1 LFTLSWAARIRA
13 AASNDPREQ
22 RRSTETMTMPDQPVQ
37 AGETTQAIEALF
49 DEHRSFPPPEA
60 FARQANV
67 RDPDIYKRAAADF
80 EKFWE
85 IEADRLDWF
94 ERWRKVLH
102 WDDKTKVARWFDGGK
117 LNVSYNCLDRHVAAG
132 QGAQIAFFWEGE
144 PGDARTLTYEE
155 LLRETCRLANALKEL
170 GVQRGDRVAIYMGM
184 VPQLPVALL
193 ACSRIGAIH
202 SVVFGGFSAESLR
215 DRILDGECKVLIT
228 QDQGWRRGGKI
239 LLKNIAD
246 EALKDV
252 TCVEKVLVLKRVG
265 DPVEWVAERDVWY
278 HEIVEKQIDRCE
290 PERMDSED
298 VLYIL
303 YSSGTTAK
311 PKGIVHTTGGYL
323 TGIASTHY
331 NIFDIKRD
339 TDVFWCT
346 ADIGW
351 VTGHSYVVYG
361 PLANRTTSVMYE
373 GTPDYPDKDRFW
385 TLVEKYKIT
394 ICYTAPT
401 AIRTFMKWGPE
412 YAARHDLSSIRLLGS
427 VGEPINP
434 EAWMWYREHI
444 GGGRCPVVDTWWQ
457 TETGMILVSPLPGIT
472 ATKPGS
478 ATFPYPGVFADVVDS
493 EGRSVSLGG
502 GGYIVITKPWPA
514 MLRTLWKA
522 HDRYLQTYWSRFAK
536 QGYYFPADGCK
547 RDKEG
552 YYWLLGRVDD
562 VMNVSGHR
570 ISTTEVESAFV
581 DHPKVAEAAVV
592 SKKDDITGEAIAA
605 FVTLKGGGVG
615 SAGDADELRK
625 HVASKIGGF
634 ARPKYITF
642 TPELPKTRSGK
653 IMRRLLRDVMEERPL
668 GDTTTLA
675 DATVVKNLAEA
686 AKSSK
691 AED

>member
-1 LFTLSWAARIRA
+1 MA
-13 AASNDPREQ
+13 EQ
-22 RRSTETMTMPDQPVQ
+22 R
-37 AGETTQAIEALF
+37 AQAIEALF
-49 DEHRSFPPPEA
+49 AENRVFPPAQA

-67 RDPDIYKRAAADF
+67 RDPDIDKRASADF

-85 IEADRLDWF
+85 GEAERLDWF

-102 WDDKTKVARWFDGGK
+102 WDDKSKVARWFDGGK
-117 LNVSYNCLDRHVAAG
+117 INASYNCLDRHVAAG
-132 QGAQIAFFWEGE
+132 HGKQIAYYWEGE
-144 PGDARTLTYEE
+144 PGDARTLSYEDV
-155 LLRETCRLANALKEL
+155 LRETCRLANALKEV
-170 GVQRGDRVAIYMGM
+170 GVRRGDRVAIYMGM
-184 VPQLPVALL
+184 VPQLPIALL

-215 DRILDGECKVLIT
+215 DRIIDGECKVLIT

-239 LLKNIAD
+239 MLKNIAD
-246 EALKDV
+246 EALKGV
-252 TCVEKVLVLKRVG
+252 TCVEKVIVLRRVG
-265 DPVEWVAERDVWY
+265 DSVDWNAPRDVWY
-278 HEIVEKQIDRCE
+278 HDIVDKQADACA
-290 PERMDSED
+290 PERLDSED

-323 TGIASTHY
+323 TGIASTHSS
-331 NIFDIKRD
+331 IFDIKSD
-339 TDVFWCT
+339 TDVYWCT

-351 VTGHSYVVYG
+351 VTGHSYIVYG
-361 PLANRTTSVMYE
+361 PLANRTTSVIYE
-373 GTPDYPDKDRFW
+373 GTPDFPDKDRFW
-385 TLVEKYKIT
+385 ALVEKYKIT

-412 YAARHDLSSIRLLGS
+412 YPGRHDLSSLRLLGS

-434 EAWMWYREHI
+434 EAWMWYYEHI

-457 TETGMILVSPLPGIT
+457 TETGMILISPLPGIT
-472 ATKPGS
+472 PTKPGS
-478 ATFPYPGVFADVVDS
+478 ATWPYPGVFADVVDN
-493 EGRSVSLGG
+493 EGNSVPLGG
-502 GGYIVITKPWPA
+502 GGYLVITKPWPA

-522 HDRYLQTYWSRFAK
+522 HDRYLQTYWSRFSK

-547 RDKEG
+547 RDADG
-552 YYWLLGRVDD
+552 YFWLLGRVDD

-581 DHPKVAEAAVV
+581 DHPNVAEAAVV
-592 SKKDDITGEAIAA
+592 SKKDDITGEAICA
-605 FVTLKGGGVG
+605 FVTLKGGGIG
-615 SAGDADELRK
+615 STADADHLRK
-625 HVASKIGGF
+625 HVATKIGAF

-675 DATVVKNLAEA
+675 DATVVKSLAEA
-686 AKSSK
+686 AKSSH
-691 AED
+691 ATDE